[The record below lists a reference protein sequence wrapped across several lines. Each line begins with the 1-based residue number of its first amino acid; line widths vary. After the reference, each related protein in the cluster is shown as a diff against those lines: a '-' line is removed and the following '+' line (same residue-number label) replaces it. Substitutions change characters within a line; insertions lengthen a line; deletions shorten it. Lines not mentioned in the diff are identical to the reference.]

1 MGAVPNRRHLLRKR
15 RQADRTAASHV
26 QGHRCRP
33 GQRLARGS
41 GQVPRRSEQS
51 GCALRLQI
59 GRRKATSTRVSVG
72 RGNIRCCSGRE
83 SGHDNI
89 DANDPERTRGP
100 VSDKLWRPGCGT
112 PNDGSTRLW
121 CLASCV
127 TYTTANLN
135 PPEGLSGHV
144 ASF

>member
-1 MGAVPNRRHLLRKR
+1 LTLML
-15 RQADRTAASHV
+15 T
-26 QGHRCRP
+26 P
-33 GQRLARGS
+33 GWA
-41 GQVPRRSEQS
+41 
-51 GCALRLQI
+51 CF
-59 GRRKATSTRVSVG
+59 KATSTRVSVG

-121 CLASCV
+121 CPASCV